1 MNSSFDRSI
10 DSKPAL
16 NWRVLGL
23 LNLYRVLTPLVLLAL
38 YPLGGARGFAIDSRQ
53 LFFGANAAYLCF
65 GIGSIILVR
74 RRLASAYVQTILQ
87 ATVDLTLLLLLLH
100 ACGGTPAASA
110 CCCSSR
116 RRPGSTPR
124 RHCLCICIASASSP
138 TAASSSSVAYE
149 VLRGK
154 ALDIIAQHTKVTDET
169 GNEVDLQPRAEP
181 RRDRKGRRGWRQR
194 R

>member
-1 MNSSFDRSI
+1 MLNRPSDRSF

-23 LNLYRVLTPLVLLAL
+23 LNLYRVLTPLVLLGL

-74 RRLASAYVQTILQ
+74 RRLGSAYVQTILQ

-100 ACGGTPAASA
+100 ACGGITSGLGLLLLLPVGGLAFLPAFSLGPIVEQL
-110 CCCSSR
+110 SH
-116 RRPGSTPR
+116 G
-124 RHCLCICIASASSP
+124 HFF
-138 TAASSSSVAYE
+138 
-149 VLRGK
+149 
-154 ALDIIAQHTKVTDET
+154 
-169 GNEVDLQPRAEP
+169 
-181 RRDRKGRRGWRQR
+181 
-194 R
+194 